1 MTNKT
6 KNKLWAALTVLIIV
20 WSTYSIL
27 GIMFLLGWK
36 AIVCL
41 IGAMGVYKLWK
52 IFYDEMNEKDGIQ

>member
-6 KNKLWAALTVLIIV
+6 KNKLWAALIVLAIV
-20 WSTYSIL
+20 GTTYSIL

-41 IGAMGVYKLWK
+41 IWAMGVYKLWK

>member
-6 KNKLWAALTVLIIV
+6 KNKLWAAFIVLTIV
-20 WSTYSIL
+20 GSVYSVL

-36 AIVCL
+36 AVVCI
-41 IGAMGVYKLWK
+41 IGVMGMYKLWK

>member
-6 KNKLWAALTVLIIV
+6 KNKLWAAFIVLTIV
-20 WSTYSIL
+20 GSVYSVL

-36 AIVCL
+36 AVVCI
-41 IGAMGVYKLWK
+41 IGAMGMYKLWK